1 MSSSQK
7 YNPLLRTNEDTG
19 FGSSTNTVGGRF
31 INRDG
36 SFNLRRE
43 GISLLRRISIYQ
55 KMLTIPLWQFAG
67 VILALYF
74 TINIFFTSV
83 YLFIGADQ
91 LQGLLAHHGWPRI
104 KEVFYFSTQTFT
116 TLGYGRIN
124 PTGDAASIISSLE
137 ALCGFAAFAVTTGLI
152 YGRFTKPKSYLEFS
166 DYALFSPYHGK
177 TALMFRLATYKDNH
191 TLTNV
196 EIQVTLAMQ
205 VDGKYNFY
213 DLALER
219 QKVDN
224 LPMNWTVVHPI
235 DENSPL
241 YGFTEVD
248 IEAADVELYVLI
260 TAFDEVYSSSV
271 LQRTSYTYKEMK
283 FKARF
288 VPMYRESE
296 DGKTTILEMHKLNHI
311 KELS

>member
-1 MSSSQK
+1 
-7 YNPLLRTNEDTG
+7 
-19 FGSSTNTVGGRF
+19 
-31 INRDG
+31 
-36 SFNLRRE
+36 
-43 GISLLRRISIYQ
+43 
-55 KMLTIPLWQFAG
+55 
-67 VILALYF
+67 
-74 TINIFFTSV
+74 
-83 YLFIGADQ
+83 
-91 LQGLLAHHGWPRI
+91 
-104 KEVFYFSTQTFT
+104 
-116 TLGYGRIN
+116 
-124 PTGDAASIISSLE
+124 
-137 ALCGFAAFAVTTGLI
+137 
-152 YGRFTKPKSYLEFS
+152 
-166 DYALFSPYHGK
+166 
-177 TALMFRLATYKDNH
+177 
-191 TLTNV
+191 V